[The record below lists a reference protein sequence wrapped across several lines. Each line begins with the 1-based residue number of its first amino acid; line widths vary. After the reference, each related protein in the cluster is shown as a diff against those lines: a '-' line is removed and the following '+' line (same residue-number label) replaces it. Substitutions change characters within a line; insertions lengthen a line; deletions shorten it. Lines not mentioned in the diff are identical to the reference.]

1 MPHMNVLDL
10 FVFPNMSKQHC
21 ILAWECGGIH
31 VLKENEI
38 WTAVNDVCYQ
48 LPSYEG
54 LYRPIGPQKVIKAE
68 GGNEFLGNKS
78 FDKGI
83 HCDICKDFNET
94 IKGLA
99 QHVKE

>member
-1 MPHMNVLDL
+1 MNVLDL

-48 LPSYEG
+48 LPSYEIASG
-54 LYRPIGPQKVIKAE
+54 FVQAHWTA
-68 GGNEFLGNKS
+68 KS
-78 FDKGI
+78 D
-83 HCDICKDFNET
+83 
-94 IKGLA
+94 
-99 QHVKE
+99 QS